1 MEVIDDKIGDNED
14 NYTRFFYLGEKNPTK
29 TGKDKTSIVFS
40 TSDRAGSLY
49 RALEEFANRNIN
61 LTKIQSR
68 PTREKAWDYNF
79 FVDFEGHIEDNY
91 CKELYDSLAEMCKF
105 VKVLGSYPRA

>member
-1 MEVIDDKIGDNED
+1 MKKIKLTCAHAIVKHLIAQKILIDGKKVPLFAGAFGIFGHGNVAC
-14 NYTRFFYLGEKNPTK
+14 LGQ
-29 TGKDKTSIVFS
+29 
-40 TSDRAGSLY
+40 
-49 RALEEFANRNIN
+49 ALEEFANRNIN